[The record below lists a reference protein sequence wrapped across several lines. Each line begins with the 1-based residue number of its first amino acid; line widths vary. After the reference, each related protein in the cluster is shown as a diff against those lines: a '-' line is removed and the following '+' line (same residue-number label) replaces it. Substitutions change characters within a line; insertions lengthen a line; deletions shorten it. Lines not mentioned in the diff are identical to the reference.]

1 MAASARVHSVHF
13 YDTNKALIDRL
24 CGIVSSGL
32 NVGNAILIVAT
43 ADHRDQLVQALEENG
58 IDVQAHIAEDRFNM
72 CDAEEMLSQFM
83 VRGLPDPALF
93 SASVGRLLLNAKKAA
108 RSKEQGLVV
117 FGEMVAVLWS
127 EGNQAGAIA
136 VERLWNDLLNERAFH
151 LHCAYP
157 RALFSQ
163 DEAGMVNICDSHSH
177 VVGALAGA
185 N

>member
-1 MAASARVHSVHF
+1 MATSARVHSVHF
-13 YDTNKALIDRL
+13 YDNHKALVDRL
-24 CGIVSSGL
+24 CGIASSGL
-32 NVGNAILIVAT
+32 NIGNTILIVAT
-43 ADHRDQLVQALEENG
+43 ADHRDQLIQALEENG
-58 IDVQAHIAEDRFNM
+58 IDVQAHITEGRFVL

-83 VRGLPDPALF
+83 VQGLPDPTLF
-93 SASVGRLLLNAKKAA
+93 LASVGRLLLNSKKTA

-127 EGNQAGAIA
+127 QGNQAGAMA

-157 RALFSQ
+157 RAFFSQ
-163 DEAGMVNICDSHSH
+163 DEAGMINICDSHSH
-177 VVGALAGA
+177 VVGAIARA